1 MDESRIFEFINI
13 SSLIPGNYA
22 LLLYFDTSKFIILIM
37 AMILF
42 LEHFPKIK
50 TGPRLSLV
58 IKNKR
63 IGFNCE
69 FEAEKNEE
77 RARFEVT
84 WYEGTPLKKINKT
97 HILKGFERNV
107 TLQNDSPFGETSL
120 FTFGASVS
128 YNQ

>member
-1 MDESRIFEFINI
+1 MS
-13 SSLIPGNYA
+13 
-22 LLLYFDTSKFIILIM
+22 
-37 AMILF
+37 MILF

-69 FEAEKNEE
+69 FETEKDEE

-84 WYEGTPLKKINKT
+84 WYEGSPLKKINKT
-97 HILKGFERNV
+97 HILKGRDRNA
-107 TLQNDSPFGETSL
+107 TLQNDISFSEGLLFSL
-120 FTFGASVS
+120 GTSVS
-128 YNQ
+128 LHTYLDSFNDIRI